1 YARVWIPDPE
11 EVWKSAELTK
21 DYKQGDTVL
30 HLQLEDGSDL
40 QHKLDPNTKAL
51 PHLRNPDILV
61 GENDLTALSYLH
73 EPAVLHNLKVRF
85 IDSKLI
91 YTYCGIV
98 LVAINPYETLPI
110 YGTDIINAYS
120 GQNMGDMDPHIFA
133 VAEEAYKQMARDERN
148 QSIIVSGESGA
159 GKTVSAKYAMRYF
172 ATVSG
177 SASEANVEEKV
188 LASNPI
194 MEAIGNAKT
203 TRNDNSSRFGKYI
216 EIGFDKRF
224 HIIGANM
231 RTYLL
236 EKSRVVFQADE
247 ERNYHIFYQLCA
259 SSRLPE
265 FKALK
270 LGTANDFHY
279 TKQGRNPVID
289 GVNDAKE
296 MCTTRSA
303 FSLLGITELYQ
314 MGLFQVLAAILHLG
328 NVEVKDRDS
337 DSSIIPPNNNHL
349 MVFCD
354 LMGVAYQDMSH
365 WLCHRKLKTA
375 TETYIK
381 PVPRLQAVNA
391 RDALAKH
398 IYAKLFTWIVEHIN
412 QALHSTSKQHSFI
425 GVLDIYGFETF
436 EINSF
441 EQFCINYANEKLQQ
455 QFNMHVFKLE
465 QEEYMKEQIPWTLID
480 FYDNQPCINL
490 IEAKMGILDLLDEE
504 CRAMTSRPLARG
516 VQAMT
521 SRPLA
526 RGVQAMTSRPL
537 ARGVQ
542 AMTSRPL
549 ARGVQAMTSR
559 PLARGVQ
566 AMTSRPLARGVQ
578 AMTSRPLARGVQA
591 MTSRPLAR
599 GVQAMTSRPLARG
612 VQAMTSRPL
621 ARRVQ
626 AMTSRPLARRVQAM
640 TSRPLRRGMPKGSDD
655 SWAQKLYNTHLKTCG
670 LFEKPR
676 MSNRAFII
684 QHFADKVEYQCEGFL
699 EKNKDTVNEEQIHVL
714 KASKVEYQ
722 CEGFLE
728 KNKDT
733 VNEEQI
739 HVLKASK
746 GFEAYVSGS
755 EGLQFSWDRLGRG
768 KPQQPYMSYSHKL
781 PHIAL
786 PVFKLPHTNGCLVY
800 ADVCEIYTIPSV
812 NTKKAQMM
820 SQAGEAC
827 TCLPTSCQGWRSL
840 YLSPYVL
847 PRLEKPVPVSLRPA
861 KAGEACTCLLTSCQG
876 WRSLY
881 LSPYVLPRLEKP
893 VPVSLR
899 PAKAGEACTCLLTSC
914 QGWRSLYLSPY
925 VLPRLEKPVP
935 VSLRP
940 AKAGEACTCF
950 PEFDLLVELFQDEE
964 KVTSP
969 TGAGPPTGGR
979 TRLSVKPDKGK
990 SVQASKEHKKT
1001 VGLQFRN
1008 SLQLLMET
1016 LNATTPHYVRC
1027 IKPNDYKFAFTFD
1040 PKRAVQQL
1048 RACGVLETIRISAA
1062 GFPSRWTYQEFFSRY
1077 RVLMKQKDVQSDKK
1091 MTCKNVLEKLVQ
1103 DPDKYQ
1109 FGKTKI
1115 FFRAGQVAYL
1125 EKLRADKLRAA
1136 CIRIQKTIRCWL
1148 ARKKYLRVKRAAIT
1162 IQTHVR
1168 GHQARCLA
1176 TFLRRTRAAI
1186 VIQKYQRMYVQRT
1199 RYQRMQAA
1207 ALAVQCILRAYVARQ
1222 QYKALLREHKAII
1235 IQKMVRGWL
1244 ARQWYQR
1251 SLEAVVY
1258 LQCCVRRMRAR
1269 RELKKLK
1276 IEARSVEHY
1285 KKLNIGMENKIM
1297 QLQRRIDEQN
1307 KENRTLSERL
1317 SSTESTHAAESERT
1331 RRELTRLRGAED
1343 EARNSANRVASLQE
1357 ELERLKVELQST
1369 QKEKKAIED
1378 WAQTYQDEME
1388 QMISE
1393 LKEQNHL
1400 LKNEKNDLNR
1410 LIQEQGQQWTEKMQ
1424 RALKEET
1431 SQLESDLNEERSR
1444 YQNLLTE
1451 HLRLEEKY
1459 DDLKEE
1465 MTLTMNVPKPGHRRT
1480 DSAHSS
1486 NESEYTYESEEGSRG
1501 MEDVTKG
1508 ALDMALVLKLQK
1520 RVSELEQEK
1529 QGLQNELDRR
1539 EEQFQRARARL
1550 LVSYTGALQLLVS
1563 YTGALQLLDDEQ
1575 HKKAR
1580 SAELEYE
1587 SLKRQELES
1596 ENKKLRHDLS
1606 EMRQSLM
1613 GSVGASSAAPGSPA
1627 YKVLLDQLN
1636 ASTEELEVRKEE
1648 VLILRSQLVSQKEA
1662 MQHKETMTDSLHY
1675 VEDVQKLTD
1684 AKEISQAYMGLKDT
1698 NRAPLPDMHKI
1709 NEDGELWLVYEG
1721 LKETNR
1727 LLELQLQSQ
1736 RRSHEAEMEALRGEL
1751 QTVKEENHR
1760 QQQLLAQ
1767 NLQLPPEARIEAS
1780 LQHEITR
1787 LTNENLMLPT
1797 EDPKVYRTNK
1807 LRRMIDL
1814 LEQLEK
1820 QDKTVRK
1827 LKKQLKVFAKKIS
1840 DLEGGQIENVSPGQM
1855 ADEPM
1860 HPVNIPR
1867 REKDFQGMLEYKKE
1881 DELKLVK
1888 NLILEL
1894 KPRGV
1899 AVNLIPGLPAY
1910 ILFMCLRH
1918 ADYLNDDQKVRS
1930 LLTSVI
1936 NSIKKILKKR
1946 GDDFETV
1953 SFWLANTCRFLH
1965 CLKQYSGDEQ
1975 FMKYNTPKQNDHC
1988 LSNFDLAE
1996 YRQVLSDLA
2005 IQIYQQLIK
2014 CMENILQPM
2023 IVSGMLEHET
2033 IQGVSGVK
2041 PTGLRKRTSS
2051 IADEGTYT
2059 LDSILRQLSSFHA
2072 TMCQHGTDPEL
2083 IKQVVKQQFYIIG
2096 AVTLNNLLLRK
2107 DMCSWS
2113 KGMQIRYLCL
2123 QHHSDPD
2130 PNPDLTLALILAAL
2144 NIQGQ
2149 NSYYKNN
2156 STTGSAKQVS
2166 YNVSQLEEWLRDK
2179 NLMVCGAKETLEP
2192 LIQAAQ
2198 LLQVKKKTDEDAEA
2212 ICSMCN
2218 TLTTAQIV
2226 KVLNLYTPVNAFE
2239 ERVSVTFIRTIQNRL
2254 RDRKESPQLLL
2265 DTKTIYPV
2273 TFPFSPSSLALET
2286 IQIPSSLSLGFL
2298 TRV

>member
-1 YARVWIPDPE
+1 MNQELDFMFVKFARVWVPDAE

-21 DYKQGDTVL
+21 NYNNGDSS
-30 HLQLEDGSDL
+30 LQLMLEDGTNIE
-40 QHKLDPNTKAL
+40 HKLDPKTKNL

-98 LVAINPYETLPI
+98 LVAINPYESLPI
-110 YGTDIINAYS
+110 YGSDIINAYS

-177 SASEANVEEKV
+177 SASETNVEEKV

-216 EIGFDKRF
+216 EIGFDKRYR
-224 HIIGANM
+224 IIGANM

-259 SSRLPE
+259 SAHLPE
-265 FKALK
+265 LKALK
-270 LGTANDFHY
+270 LSSADDFLF

-289 GVNDAKE
+289 GVDDAKE
-296 MCTTRSA
+296 LSNTRNA
-303 FSLLGITELYQ
+303 FTLLGINESYQ

-337 DSSIIPPNNNHL
+337 DSSVIPPSNQHL
-349 MVFCD
+349 MAFCD
-354 LMGVAYQDMSH
+354 LVGVTYQDMSH
-365 WLCHRKLKTA
+365 WLCHKKLKTA

-381 PVPRLQAVNA
+381 TIPRLQATNA

-398 IYAKLFTWIVEHIN
+398 IYAKLFNWIVEHVN
-412 QALHSTSKQHSFI
+412 KSLHATQKQHSFI

-465 QEEYMKEQIPWTLID
+465 QEEYMREQIPWTLID

-490 IEAKMGILDLLDEE
+490 IESKMGILDLLDEE
-504 CRAMTSRPLARG
+504 CK
-516 VQAMT
+516 
-521 SRPLA
+521 
-526 RGVQAMTSRPL
+526 
-537 ARGVQ
+537 
-542 AMTSRPL
+542 
-549 ARGVQAMTSR
+549 
-559 PLARGVQ
+559 
-566 AMTSRPLARGVQ
+566 
-578 AMTSRPLARGVQA
+578 
-591 MTSRPLAR
+591 
-599 GVQAMTSRPLARG
+599 
-612 VQAMTSRPL
+612 
-621 ARRVQ
+621 
-626 AMTSRPLARRVQAM
+626 
-640 TSRPLRRGMPKGSDD
+640 MPKGSDD
-655 SWAQKLYNTHLKTCG
+655 SWAQKLYNTHLKTCS

-676 MSNRAFII
+676 MSNKAFII
-684 QHFADKVEYQCEGFL
+684 QHFADKVEYQCDGFL
-699 EKNKDTVNEEQIHVL
+699 AKNKDTVNEEQINVL
-714 KASKVEYQ
+714 KASK
-722 CEGFLE
+722 
-728 KNKDT
+728 K
-733 VNEEQI
+733 
-739 HVLKASK
+739 
-746 GFEAYVSGS
+746 
-755 EGLQFSWDRLGRG
+755 
-768 KPQQPYMSYSHKL
+768 
-781 PHIAL
+781 
-786 PVFKLPHTNGCLVY
+786 
-800 ADVCEIYTIPSV
+800 
-812 NTKKAQMM
+812 
-820 SQAGEAC
+820 
-827 TCLPTSCQGWRSL
+827 
-840 YLSPYVL
+840 
-847 PRLEKPVPVSLRPA
+847 
-861 KAGEACTCLLTSCQG
+861 
-876 WRSLY
+876 
-881 LSPYVLPRLEKP
+881 
-893 VPVSLR
+893 
-899 PAKAGEACTCLLTSC
+899 
-914 QGWRSLYLSPY
+914 
-925 VLPRLEKPVP
+925 
-935 VSLRP
+935 
-940 AKAGEACTCF
+940 
-950 PEFDLLVELFQDEE
+950 FDLLIELFQGEE
-964 KVTSP
+964 KATSP
-969 TGAGPPTGGR
+969 SGAVPGGR
-979 TRLSVKPDKGK
+979 TRLSIKPEKTRAAH
-990 SVQASKEHKKT
+990 SSKEHKKT
-1001 VGLQFRN
+1001 VGCQFRN

-1027 IKPNDYKFAFTFD
+1027 IKPNDLKFPFTFD

-1077 RVLMKQKDVQSDKK
+1077 RVLMKQKDVLADRK
-1091 MTCKNVLEKLVQ
+1091 MTCRNVLEKLVEDQ
-1103 DPDKYQ
+1103 DKYQ

-1125 EKLRADKLRAA
+1125 EKLRADKLRVA

-1148 ARKKYLRVKRAAIT
+1148 ARKKYLRKKNAAIT
-1162 IQTHVR
+1162 LQRFTR
-1168 GHQARCLA
+1168 GYQARCLA
-1176 TFLRRTRAAI
+1176 KFMRRTQAATT
-1186 VIQKYQRMYVQRT
+1186 IQKFQRMYMERK
-1199 RYQRMQAA
+1199 RYRQKQAA
-1207 ALAVQCILRAYVARQ
+1207 ALAMQTILRAYMARQ
-1222 QYKALLREHKAII
+1222 KYRRLLREHKALL
-1235 IQKMVRGWL
+1235 IQKHVRGWL
-1244 ARQWYQR
+1244 ARQWYKR
-1251 SLEAVVY
+1251 SLHAIVY
-1258 LQCCVRRMRAR
+1258 LQCCTRRMGAR
-1269 RELKKLK
+1269 RQLKKLK
-1276 IEARSVEHY
+1276 IEARSVEHF

-1297 QLQRRIDEQN
+1297 QLQRKIDEQN
-1307 KENRTLSERL
+1307 KDSRVVSERL
-1317 SSTESTHAAESERT
+1317 NSLESSHAVESERMRT
-1331 RRELTRLRGAED
+1331 ELTRLRGAEE
-1343 EARNSANRVASLQE
+1343 EAKNNANRVNTLLE
-1357 ELERLKVELQST
+1357 ELERLKKELHTT
-1369 QKEKKAIED
+1369 QKEKKTIED
-1378 WAQTYQDEME
+1378 WAQKYRDEME
-1388 QMISE
+1388 KMVAE
-1393 LKEQNHL
+1393 LKEQNGL

-1410 LIQEQGQQWTEKMQ
+1410 MLKEQSQQLTEKMT
-1424 RALKEET
+1424 RALAEET
-1431 SQLESDLNEERSR
+1431 QQLESDLNEERSR

-1465 MTLTMNVPKPGHRRT
+1465 ITLSVNVPKPGHRRT
-1480 DSAHSS
+1480 DSTHSS
-1486 NESEYTYESEEGSRG
+1486 NESECTYNSEFAESEESSRAT
-1501 MEDVTKG
+1501 EDVTRG
-1508 ALDMALVLKLQK
+1508 MDTSLTLKLQK
-1520 RVSELEQEK
+1520 RVTELEQEK
-1529 QGLQNELDRR
+1529 QSLRNELENKED
-1539 EEQFQRARARL
+1539 QFQRARAR
-1550 LVSYTGALQLLVS
+1550 
-1563 YTGALQLLDDEQ
+1563 DDVE

-1580 SAELEYE
+1580 GAELEYE

-1596 ENKKLRHDLS
+1596 ENKKLKHNLA
-1606 EMRQSLM
+1606 EMRQSLL
-1613 GSVGASSAAPGSPA
+1613 GNAGAGTGAPGSPA

-1636 ASTEELEVRKEE
+1636 SSCEELDVRKEE

-1662 MQHKETMTDSLHY
+1662 MQHKDEKETMTDPVHH
-1675 VEDVQKLTD
+1675 VEDVSKLKD
-1684 AKEISQAYMGLKDT
+1684 SGEIKQAYIGLKDT
-1698 NRAPLPDMHKI
+1698 NR
-1709 NEDGELWLVYEG
+1709 
-1721 LKETNR
+1721 
-1727 LLELQLQSQ
+1727 LLESQLQSQ
-1736 RRSHEAEMEALRGEL
+1736 RRSYDNEVEVLRGEL
-1751 QTVKEENHR
+1751 QSVKEENNR

-1787 LTNENLMLPT
+1787 LTNENLDVLKTDDPT
-1797 EDPKVYRTNK
+1797 EYREARVII
-1807 LRRMIDL
+1807 LRRMVDL
-1814 LEQLEK
+1814 MEQLEK
-1820 QDKTVRK
+1820 QDKTIRK
-1827 LKKQLKVFAKKIS
+1827 LKKQLKVFSKKIG
-1840 DLEGGQIENVSPGQM
+1840 EMGAGQIEGQVSPGQM
-1855 ADEPM
+1855 VDEPI

-1918 ADYLNDDQKVRS
+1918 ADYVNDDQKVRT
-1930 LLTSVI
+1930 LLTSTI

-1953 SFWLANTCRFLH
+1953 SFWLSNTCRFLH
-1965 CLKQYSGDEQ
+1965 CLKQYSGDDS
-1975 FMKYNTPKQNDHC
+1975 FMKHNSPKQNEHC

-2059 LDSILRQLSSFHA
+2059 LDSILRQLSAFHSI
-2072 TMCQHGTDPEL
+2072 MCQHGTDPEL

-2113 KGMQIRYLCL
+2113 KGMQIRY
-2123 QHHSDPD
+2123 
-2130 PNPDLTLALILAAL
+2130 
-2144 NIQGQ
+2144 
-2149 NSYYKNN
+2149 
-2156 STTGSAKQVS
+2156 
-2166 YNVSQLEEWLRDK
+2166 NVSQLEEWLRDK
-2179 NLMVCGAKETLEP
+2179 SLMVCGAKETLEP

-2212 ICSMCN
+2212 ICSMC
-2218 TLTTAQIV
+2218 LALSTAQIV
-2226 KVLNLYTPVNAFE
+2226 KVLNLYTPVNEFE
-2239 ERVSVTFIRTIQNRL
+2239 ERVSVTFIRTIQTRL
-2254 RDRKESPQLLL
+2254 RDRCETPQLLM
-2265 DTKTIYPV
+2265 DTKMIYPV
-2273 TFPFSPSSLALET
+2273 TFPFNPSSLALET
-2286 IQIPSSLSLGFL
+2286 IQIPSSLNLSFL

>member
-1 YARVWIPDPE
+1 MAASELYTKRARVWIPDAK
-11 EVWKSAELTK
+11 EVWKSAELNK
-21 DYKQGDTVL
+21 DYKNGDTS
-30 HLQLEDGSDL
+30 LQLMLEDGTNIE
-40 QHKLDPNTKAL
+40 HKLDPKTKNL

-85 IDSKLI
+85 MDSKLI

-110 YGTDIINAYS
+110 YGADIINAYS

-216 EIGFDKRF
+216 EIGFDNRF
-224 HIIGANM
+224 RIIGANM

-259 SSRLPE
+259 SSHLPE
-265 FKALK
+265 FKTLK
-270 LGTANDFHY
+270 LSSANDFLY
-279 TKQGRNPVID
+279 TRQGRSPVIE
-289 GVNDAKE
+289 GVDDTKELCNTRDAF
-296 MCTTRSA
+296 T
-303 FSLLGITELYQ
+303 LLGINESYQ

-328 NVEVKDRDS
+328 NVEIKDRDS
-337 DSSIIPPNNNHL
+337 DSSVIPANNRHL
-349 MVFCD
+349 TAFCE
-354 LMGVAYQDMSH
+354 LVGVSYQDMSQ

-381 PVPRLQAVNA
+381 TLPRLQATNA
-391 RDALAKH
+391 RDALSKH
-398 IYAKLFTWIVEHIN
+398 IYAKLFNWIVEHVN
-412 QALHSTSKQHSFI
+412 KALITSIKKHSFI

-465 QEEYMKEQIPWTLID
+465 QEEYMREEIPWTLID

-504 CRAMTSRPLARG
+504 CK
-516 VQAMT
+516 
-521 SRPLA
+521 
-526 RGVQAMTSRPL
+526 
-537 ARGVQ
+537 
-542 AMTSRPL
+542 
-549 ARGVQAMTSR
+549 
-559 PLARGVQ
+559 
-566 AMTSRPLARGVQ
+566 
-578 AMTSRPLARGVQA
+578 
-591 MTSRPLAR
+591 
-599 GVQAMTSRPLARG
+599 
-612 VQAMTSRPL
+612 
-621 ARRVQ
+621 
-626 AMTSRPLARRVQAM
+626 
-640 TSRPLRRGMPKGSDD
+640 MPKGSDD
-655 SWAQKLYNTHLKTCG
+655 SWAQKLYNTHLKTCT

-699 EKNKDTVNEEQIHVL
+699 EKNKDTVNEEQINVL
-714 KASKVEYQ
+714 KASKQ
-722 CEGFLE
+722 
-728 KNKDT
+728 K
-733 VNEEQI
+733 
-739 HVLKASK
+739 
-746 GFEAYVSGS
+746 
-755 EGLQFSWDRLGRG
+755 
-768 KPQQPYMSYSHKL
+768 
-781 PHIAL
+781 
-786 PVFKLPHTNGCLVY
+786 
-800 ADVCEIYTIPSV
+800 
-812 NTKKAQMM
+812 
-820 SQAGEAC
+820 
-827 TCLPTSCQGWRSL
+827 
-840 YLSPYVL
+840 
-847 PRLEKPVPVSLRPA
+847 
-861 KAGEACTCLLTSCQG
+861 
-876 WRSLY
+876 
-881 LSPYVLPRLEKP
+881 
-893 VPVSLR
+893 
-899 PAKAGEACTCLLTSC
+899 
-914 QGWRSLYLSPY
+914 
-925 VLPRLEKPVP
+925 
-935 VSLRP
+935 
-940 AKAGEACTCF
+940 
-950 PEFDLLVELFQDEE
+950 FDLLVELFQDEE
-964 KVTSP
+964 KATSP
-969 TGAGPPTGGR
+969 TGQPPGTGGR
-979 TRLSVKPDKGK
+979 TRLSVKPDKSRDK
-990 SVQASKEHKKT
+990 SSKEHKKT
-1001 VGLQFRN
+1001 VGCQFRN
-1008 SLQLLMET
+1008 SLQMLMET

-1027 IKPNDYKFAFTFD
+1027 IKPNDFKTAFSFD

-1077 RVLMKQKDVQSDKK
+1077 RVLMKQKDVLPDKK
-1091 MTCKNVLEKLVQ
+1091 LTCRNVLEKLVQ
-1103 DPDKYQ
+1103 DQDKYQ

-1148 ARKKYLRVKRAAIT
+1148 VRKKYLRMRSSAIT
-1162 IQTHVR
+1162 IQRFTR
-1168 GHQARCLA
+1168 GYQARCLA
-1176 TFLRRTRAAI
+1176 KFMRRTQAATI
-1186 VIQKYQRMYVQRT
+1186 IQKYQRMYVERK
-1199 RYQRMQAA
+1199 RYRQKQAA
-1207 ALAVQCILRAYVARQ
+1207 ALVMQTILRAYMARQ
-1222 QYKALLREHKAII
+1222 KYQALLREHKAVI
-1235 IQKMVRGWL
+1235 IQKRVRGWL
-1244 ARQWYQR
+1244 ARCWYKR
-1251 SLEAVVY
+1251 CLVSIVY
-1258 LQCCVRRMRAR
+1258 LQCCIRRMRAR

-1276 IEARSVEHY
+1276 IEARSVEHF
-1285 KKLNIGMENKIM
+1285 KKLNKGMENKIM
-1297 QLQRRIDEQN
+1297 QLQRKIDEQT
-1307 KENRTLSERL
+1307 KDNRAINERL
-1317 SSTESTHAAESERT
+1317 AGLESSYTAESERL
-1331 RRELTRLRGAED
+1331 RSDLSRLRGVEE
-1343 EARNSANRVASLQE
+1343 EAKNKTNQVASLLE
-1357 ELERLKVELQST
+1357 ELERLRKELSTT
-1369 QKEKKAIED
+1369 QKEKKTIED
-1378 WAQTYQDEME
+1378 WAQTYRNEME
-1388 QMISE
+1388 KMVSE
-1393 LKEQNHL
+1393 LKEENGS
-1400 LKNEKNDLNR
+1400 LKQDKDNLNR
-1410 LIQEQGQQWTEKMQ
+1410 MIQEQSQQMTEKMARSIAQ
-1424 RALKEET
+1424 ET
-1431 SQLESDLNEERSR
+1431 QQLETDLNEERSR

-1459 DDLKEE
+1459 DDLKEV
-1465 MTLTMNVPKPGHRRT
+1465 MASSNISKPGHRRT
-1480 DSAHSS
+1480 DSTHSS
-1486 NESEYTYESEEGSRG
+1486 NESEYTYNSEYAELEEGSRAA
-1501 MEDVTKG
+1501 EDVTRG
-1508 ALDMALVLKLQK
+1508 MDTSLTLKLQK
-1520 RVSELEQEK
+1520 RLTELEQEK
-1529 QGLQNELDRR
+1529 QSLRNELENKED
-1539 EEQFQRARARL
+1539 QFQRARAR
-1550 LVSYTGALQLLVS
+1550 
-1563 YTGALQLLDDEQ
+1563 DDAEF
-1575 HKKAR
+1575 KKAR
-1580 SAELEYE
+1580 GAELEYE

-1596 ENKKLRHDLS
+1596 ENKKLKHNLA
-1606 EMRQSLM
+1606 EMRQSLL
-1613 GSVGASSAAPGSPA
+1613 GNAAAGAGAPGSPA
-1627 YKVLLDQLN
+1627 YKVLLEQLN
-1636 ASTEELEVRKEE
+1636 ASCEELDVRKEE

-1662 MQHKETMTDSLHY
+1662 MHHKDEKETMTEPSVY
-1675 VEDVQKLTD
+1675 VGDVSKLKD
-1684 AKEISQAYMGLKDT
+1684 ADELKQACIGLKDT
-1698 NRAPLPDMHKI
+1698 NR
-1709 NEDGELWLVYEG
+1709 
-1721 LKETNR
+1721 
-1727 LLELQLQSQ
+1727 LLEHQLQTQ
-1736 RRSHEAEMEALRGEL
+1736 RRSYDNEVEALRGEL
-1751 QTVKEENHR
+1751 QNVKEENNR

-1787 LTNENLMLPT
+1787 LTNENLELMADDPT
-1797 EDPKVYRTNK
+1797 ASREARVII
-1807 LRRMIDL
+1807 LRRMVDL
-1814 LEQLEK
+1814 MEQLEK
-1820 QDKTVRK
+1820 QDRTIRK
-1827 LKKQLKVFAKKIS
+1827 LKKQLKVYSKRIGEMGAGQT
-1840 DLEGGQIENVSPGQM
+1840 EGQTSPGQM
-1855 ADEPM
+1855 VDEPI

-1918 ADYLNDDQKVRS
+1918 ADYVNDDQKVRT
-1930 LLTSVI
+1930 LLTSSI

-1965 CLKQYSGDEQ
+1965 CLKQYSGDEA
-1975 FMKYNTPKQNDHC
+1975 FMKHNTPKQNEHT

-1996 YRQVLSDLA
+1996 YRQVISDLA

-2059 LDSILRQLSSFHA
+2059 LDSILRQLSAFHS

-2113 KGMQIRYLCL
+2113 KGMQIRY
-2123 QHHSDPD
+2123 
-2130 PNPDLTLALILAAL
+2130 
-2144 NIQGQ
+2144 
-2149 NSYYKNN
+2149 
-2156 STTGSAKQVS
+2156 
-2166 YNVSQLEEWLRDK
+2166 NVSQLEEWLRDK
-2179 NLMVCGAKETLEP
+2179 GLMTCGAKETLEP

-2212 ICSMCN
+2212 ICSMCQA
-2218 TLTTAQIV
+2218 LTTAQIV
-2226 KVLNLYTPVNAFE
+2226 KVLNLYTPVNEFE
-2239 ERVSVTFIRTIQNRL
+2239 ERVSVAFIRTIQTRL
-2254 RDRKESPQLLL
+2254 RDRCESPQLLM
-2265 DTKTIYPV
+2265 DTKMIYPV

-2286 IQIPSSLSLGFL
+2286 IQIPSSLNLGFL

>member
-1 YARVWIPDPE
+1 MAASELYTKYARVWIPDVE
-11 EVWKSAELTK
+11 EVWRSAELTK
-21 DYKQGDTVL
+21 DYRQGDGVL
-30 HLQLEDGSDL
+30 QLQLEDGKEL
-40 QHKLDPNTKAL
+40 EYKLDPKTNNL

-85 IDSKLI
+85 TDSKLI

-110 YGTDIINAYS
+110 YGSDIINAYS

-194 MEAIGNAKT
+194 MESIGNAKT

-216 EIGFDKRF
+216 EIGFDKRY

-259 SSRLPE
+259 SAHLPE

-270 LGTANDFHY
+270 LGKADNFHY

-289 GVNDAKE
+289 GIDDAKE
-296 MCTTRSA
+296 MSTTRNA
-303 FSLLGITELYQ
+303 FTLLGVNESYQ
-314 MGLFQVLAAILHLG
+314 MGLFRILASILHLG

-337 DSSIIPPNNNHL
+337 DSSIIPPNNGHL
-349 MVFCD
+349 SVFCE
-354 LMGVAYQDMSH
+354 LMGVTYQDMSH
-365 WLCHRKLKTA
+365 WLCHKKLKTA

-381 PVPRLQAVNA
+381 PVPKLQAINA

-398 IYAKLFTWIVEHIN
+398 IYAKLFNWIVDHVN
-412 QALHSTSKQHSFI
+412 KSLHSTVKQHSFI

-490 IEAKMGILDLLDEE
+490 IEAKMGVLDLLDEE
-504 CRAMTSRPLARG
+504 CK
-516 VQAMT
+516 
-521 SRPLA
+521 
-526 RGVQAMTSRPL
+526 
-537 ARGVQ
+537 
-542 AMTSRPL
+542 
-549 ARGVQAMTSR
+549 
-559 PLARGVQ
+559 
-566 AMTSRPLARGVQ
+566 
-578 AMTSRPLARGVQA
+578 
-591 MTSRPLAR
+591 
-599 GVQAMTSRPLARG
+599 
-612 VQAMTSRPL
+612 
-621 ARRVQ
+621 
-626 AMTSRPLARRVQAM
+626 
-640 TSRPLRRGMPKGSDD
+640 MPKGSDD
-655 SWAQKLYNTHLKTCG
+655 SWAQKLYNTHLKTCS

-676 MSNRAFII
+676 MSNKAFII
-684 QHFADKVEYQCEGFL
+684 QHFADKVEYQCDGFL

-714 KASKVEYQ
+714 KASK
-722 CEGFLE
+722 
-728 KNKDT
+728 
-733 VNEEQI
+733 
-739 HVLKASK
+739 
-746 GFEAYVSGS
+746 
-755 EGLQFSWDRLGRG
+755 
-768 KPQQPYMSYSHKL
+768 
-781 PHIAL
+781 
-786 PVFKLPHTNGCLVY
+786 
-800 ADVCEIYTIPSV
+800 
-812 NTKKAQMM
+812 
-820 SQAGEAC
+820 
-827 TCLPTSCQGWRSL
+827 
-840 YLSPYVL
+840 
-847 PRLEKPVPVSLRPA
+847 
-861 KAGEACTCLLTSCQG
+861 
-876 WRSLY
+876 
-881 LSPYVLPRLEKP
+881 
-893 VPVSLR
+893 
-899 PAKAGEACTCLLTSC
+899 
-914 QGWRSLYLSPY
+914 
-925 VLPRLEKPVP
+925 
-935 VSLRP
+935 
-940 AKAGEACTCF
+940 
-950 PEFDLLVELFQDEE
+950 FDLLVELFHDEE
-964 KVTSP
+964 KATSP
-969 TGAGPPTGGR
+969 TGAAPTTGGR
-979 TRLSVKPDKGK
+979 TRLSVKPVK
-990 SVQASKEHKKT
+990 SKAGQSSKEHKKT

-1008 SLQLLMET
+1008 SLHLLMET

-1027 IKPNDYKFAFTFD
+1027 IKPNDFKFAFTFD

-1077 RVLMKQKDVQSDKK
+1077 RVLMIQKDVLTDRK

-1148 ARKKYLRVKRAAIT
+1148 ARKKYLRMKHAATT
-1162 IQTHVR
+1162 IQRYVR

-1176 TFLRRTRAAI
+1176 KFLRRTRAAI
-1186 VIQKYQRMYVQRT
+1186 IIQKYQRMYVQRT
-1199 RYQRMQAA
+1199 CYKRKQAA
-1207 ALAVQCILRAYVARQ
+1207 ALAMQCILRAYMARQ
-1222 QYKALLREHKAII
+1222 LYKALLREHKAII

-1244 ARQWYQR
+1244 ARQWFKR
-1251 SLEAVVY
+1251 SLRAIVY
-1258 LQCCVRRMRAR
+1258 LQCCIRRMRAKW
-1269 RELKKLK
+1269 ELKKLK
-1276 IEARSVEHY
+1276 IEARSVEHF

-1307 KENRTLSERL
+1307 KDNRSLSERL
-1317 SSTESTHAAESERT
+1317 NGLEISHAAESERM
-1331 RRELTRLRGAED
+1331 RVEVHRLRGAEED
-1343 EARNSANRVASLQE
+1343 AKNNANKVTTLLE
-1357 ELERLKVELQST
+1357 ELERLRKDLKNT

-1378 WAQTYQDEME
+1378 WAKTYQDEME

-1431 SQLESDLNEERSR
+1431 QQLENDLNEERSR

-1465 MTLTMNVPKPGHRRT
+1465 ISLAVNVPKPGHRRT
-1480 DSAHSS
+1480 DSTHSS
-1486 NESEYTYESEEGSRG
+1486 NESECTYNSEFAESEEGSRG
-1501 MEDVTKG
+1501 GEDVSK
-1508 ALDMALVLKLQK
+1508 AILDMSLFLKLQK

-1529 QGLQNELDRR
+1529 QSLQNELDRR
-1539 EEQFQRARARL
+1539 EEQFQRARAR
-1550 LVSYTGALQLLVS
+1550 
-1563 YTGALQLLDDEQ
+1563 DDEE

-1580 SAELEYE
+1580 GAELEYE

-1596 ENKKLRHDLS
+1596 ENKKLKHHLN
-1606 EMRQSLM
+1606 EMRQSLR
-1613 GSVGASSAAPGSPA
+1613 GSAEAGSAAPGSPP
-1627 YKVLLDQLN
+1627 YTVLLDQLN
-1636 ASTEELEVRKEE
+1636 SSNEELEVRKEE

-1662 MQHKETMTDSLHY
+1662 MQHKATMTEPLPY
-1675 VEDVQKLTD
+1675 IEDVQKLTD

-1698 NRAPLPDMHKI
+1698 NR
-1709 NEDGELWLVYEG
+1709 
-1721 LKETNR
+1721 
-1727 LLELQLQSQ
+1727 LLESQLQAQ
-1736 RRSHEAEMEALRGEL
+1736 RRSHDNEVEVLRGEL
-1751 QTVKEENHR
+1751 QSVKEDNNR

-1787 LTNENLMLPT
+1787 LTNENLELHSD
-1797 EDPKVYRTNK
+1797 DPKEYKAYRISM
-1807 LRRMIDL
+1807 LRRMVDL
-1814 LEQLEK
+1814 MEQLEK

-1827 LKKQLKVFAKKIS
+1827 LKKQLKVFAKKIN
-1840 DLEGGQIENVSPGQM
+1840 DLEGGQMDVSPGQTT
-1855 ADEPM
+1855 DEPV

-1918 ADYLNDDQKVRS
+1918 ADYVNDDQKVRS

-1953 SFWLANTCRFLH
+1953 SFWLSNTCRFLH

-1975 FMKYNTPKQNDHC
+1975 FMKHNSPKQNDHC

-2014 CMENILQPM
+2014 SMENILQPM

-2059 LDSILRQLSSFHA
+2059 LDSIIRQLNSFHSI
-2072 TMCQHGTDPEL
+2072 MCQHGTDPEL

-2113 KGMQIRYLCL
+2113 KGMQIRY
-2123 QHHSDPD
+2123 
-2130 PNPDLTLALILAAL
+2130 
-2144 NIQGQ
+2144 
-2149 NSYYKNN
+2149 
-2156 STTGSAKQVS
+2156 
-2166 YNVSQLEEWLRDK
+2166 NVSQLEEWLRDK
-2179 NLMVCGAKETLEP
+2179 NLMTCGAKETLEP

-2218 TLTTAQIV
+2218 ALSTAQIV

-2239 ERVSVTFIRTIQNRL
+2239 ERVSVLFIRTIQTRL
-2254 RDRKESPQLLL
+2254 RDRKESPQLLM
-2265 DTKTIYPV
+2265 DTKVIYPV
-2273 TFPFSPSSLALET
+2273 TFPFNPSSLALET
-2286 IQIPSSLSLGFL
+2286 IQIPGSLNLAFL

>member
-1 YARVWIPDPE
+1 MNRELEYMFVQRARVWIPDAE
-11 EVWKSAELTK
+11 EVWKSAELNK
-21 DYKQGDTVL
+21 DYKHGDAS
-30 HLQLEDGSDL
+30 LQLMLEDGTNIE
-40 QHKLDPNTKAL
+40 HKLDPKTKNL
-51 PHLRNPDILV
+51 PYLRNPDILV

-110 YGTDIINAYS
+110 YGADIINAYS

-177 SASEANVEEKV
+177 STSEANVEQKV

-216 EIGFDKRF
+216 EIGFDNRF
-224 HIIGANM
+224 RIIGANM

-259 SSRLPE
+259 SSHLPE
-265 FKALK
+265 FKTLK
-270 LGTANDFHY
+270 LSSANDFLY
-279 TKQGRNPVID
+279 TRQGRSPVID
-289 GVNDAKE
+289 GVDDTKE
-296 MCTTRSA
+296 LCTTRNA
-303 FSLLGITELYQ
+303 FTLLGINESYQ

-328 NVEVKDRDS
+328 NVEIKDRDS
-337 DSSIIPPNNNHL
+337 DSSVIPPNNRHL
-349 MVFCD
+349 TAFCE
-354 LMGVAYQDMSH
+354 LVGVTYQDMSQ

-381 PVPRLQAVNA
+381 PLPRMQATNA
-391 RDALAKH
+391 RDALSKH
-398 IYAKLFTWIVEHIN
+398 IYAKLFNWIVEHVN
-412 QALHSTSKQHSFI
+412 KALITNVKQHSFI

-490 IEAKMGILDLLDEE
+490 IEAKMGVLDLLDEE
-504 CRAMTSRPLARG
+504 CK
-516 VQAMT
+516 
-521 SRPLA
+521 
-526 RGVQAMTSRPL
+526 
-537 ARGVQ
+537 
-542 AMTSRPL
+542 
-549 ARGVQAMTSR
+549 
-559 PLARGVQ
+559 
-566 AMTSRPLARGVQ
+566 
-578 AMTSRPLARGVQA
+578 
-591 MTSRPLAR
+591 
-599 GVQAMTSRPLARG
+599 
-612 VQAMTSRPL
+612 
-621 ARRVQ
+621 
-626 AMTSRPLARRVQAM
+626 
-640 TSRPLRRGMPKGSDD
+640 MPKGSDD
-655 SWAQKLYNTHLKTCG
+655 SWAQKLYNTHLKTCS

-699 EKNKDTVNEEQIHVL
+699 EKNKDTVNEEQINVL
-714 KASKVEYQ
+714 KASK
-722 CEGFLE
+722 
-728 KNKDT
+728 K
-733 VNEEQI
+733 
-739 HVLKASK
+739 
-746 GFEAYVSGS
+746 
-755 EGLQFSWDRLGRG
+755 
-768 KPQQPYMSYSHKL
+768 
-781 PHIAL
+781 
-786 PVFKLPHTNGCLVY
+786 
-800 ADVCEIYTIPSV
+800 
-812 NTKKAQMM
+812 
-820 SQAGEAC
+820 
-827 TCLPTSCQGWRSL
+827 
-840 YLSPYVL
+840 
-847 PRLEKPVPVSLRPA
+847 
-861 KAGEACTCLLTSCQG
+861 
-876 WRSLY
+876 
-881 LSPYVLPRLEKP
+881 
-893 VPVSLR
+893 
-899 PAKAGEACTCLLTSC
+899 
-914 QGWRSLYLSPY
+914 
-925 VLPRLEKPVP
+925 
-935 VSLRP
+935 
-940 AKAGEACTCF
+940 
-950 PEFDLLVELFQDEE
+950 FDLLVELFQDEE
-964 KVTSP
+964 KATSP
-969 TGAGPPTGGR
+969 TGQVPGTGGR
-979 TRLSVKPDKGK
+979 TRLSIKPDKSRDK
-990 SVQASKEHKKT
+990 SSKEHKKT
-1001 VGLQFRN
+1001 VGCQFRN
-1008 SLQLLMET
+1008 SLHMLMET

-1027 IKPNDYKFAFTFD
+1027 IKPNDFKMAFSFD

-1077 RVLMKQKDVQSDKK
+1077 RVLMKQKDVLPDKK
-1091 MTCKNVLEKLVQ
+1091 LTCKNVLEKLVQ
-1103 DPDKYQ
+1103 DQDKYQ

-1148 ARKKYLRVKRAAIT
+1148 ARKKYLHKRSAAIT
-1162 IQTHVR
+1162 IQRFTR
-1168 GHQARCLA
+1168 GYQARCLA
-1176 TFLRRTRAAI
+1176 KFMRRTQAAI
-1186 VIQKYQRMYVQRT
+1186 IIQKYQRMYVERK
-1199 RYQRMQAA
+1199 RYKQKQAA
-1207 ALAVQCILRAYVARQ
+1207 ALVMQTILRAYMARQ
-1222 QYKALLREHKAII
+1222 KYQALLREHKAVI
-1235 IQKMVRGWL
+1235 IQKRVRGWL
-1244 ARQWYQR
+1244 ARCWYKHCLV
-1251 SLEAVVY
+1251 SIVY
-1258 LQCCVRRMRAR
+1258 LQCCIRRMRAR

-1276 IEARSVEHY
+1276 IEARSVEHF
-1285 KKLNIGMENKIM
+1285 KKLNKGMENKIM
-1297 QLQRRIDEQN
+1297 QLQRKIDEQT
-1307 KENRTLSERL
+1307 KDNRAINERL
-1317 SSTESTHAAESERT
+1317 VGLESSYTAESERM
-1331 RRELTRLRGAED
+1331 RGELSRLRGVEE
-1343 EARNSANRVASLQE
+1343 EAKNKTNQVSSLLE
-1357 ELERLKVELQST
+1357 ELERLRKELSVT
-1369 QKEKKAIED
+1369 QKEKKTIED
-1378 WAQTYQDEME
+1378 WAQTYRDEME
-1388 QMISE
+1388 KMVSE
-1393 LKEQNHL
+1393 LKEQNGS
-1400 LKNEKNDLNR
+1400 LKKEKDDLNR
-1410 LIQEQGQQWTEKMQ
+1410 LIQEQSQQMTEKMARSIAQ
-1424 RALKEET
+1424 ET
-1431 SQLESDLNEERSR
+1431 QQLETDLNEERSR

-1465 MTLTMNVPKPGHRRT
+1465 MASSNVSKPGHRRT
-1480 DSAHSS
+1480 DSTHSS
-1486 NESEYTYESEEGSRG
+1486 NESEYTYNSEYAELEEGSRAA
-1501 MEDVTKG
+1501 EDVTRG
-1508 ALDMALVLKLQK
+1508 IDTSLTLKLQK
-1520 RVSELEQEK
+1520 RLTELEQEK
-1529 QGLQNELDRR
+1529 QSLRNELENKED
-1539 EEQFQRARARL
+1539 QFQRARAR
-1550 LVSYTGALQLLVS
+1550 
-1563 YTGALQLLDDEQ
+1563 DDAEF
-1575 HKKAR
+1575 KKAR
-1580 SAELEYE
+1580 GAELEYE

-1596 ENKKLRHDLS
+1596 ENKKLKHNLA
-1606 EMRQSLM
+1606 EIRQSLL
-1613 GSVGASSAAPGSPA
+1613 GNAAAGAGAPGSPA
-1627 YKVLLDQLN
+1627 YKVLLEQLN
-1636 ASTEELEVRKEE
+1636 ASCEELEVRKEE

-1662 MQHKETMTDSLHY
+1662 MHHKDEKETMTEPSVY
-1675 VEDVQKLTD
+1675 VGDVSKLKD
-1684 AKEISQAYMGLKDT
+1684 ADELKQACIGLKDT
-1698 NRAPLPDMHKI
+1698 NRSAAPDFHKL
-1709 NEDGELWLVYEG
+1709 NEDGELWLVNQG
-1721 LKETNR
+1721 LKETIR
-1727 LLELQLQSQ
+1727 LLEHQLQTQ
-1736 RRSHEAEMEALRGEL
+1736 RKSYDNEVEALRGEL
-1751 QTVKEENHR
+1751 QNVKEENNR

-1787 LTNENLMLPT
+1787 LTNENL
-1797 EDPKVYRTNK
+1797 
-1807 LRRMIDL
+1807 DL
-1814 LEQLEK
+1814 MEQLEK
-1820 QDKTVRK
+1820 QDRTIRK
-1827 LKKQLKVFAKKIS
+1827 LKKQLKVYSKRIGEMGAGQT
-1840 DLEGGQIENVSPGQM
+1840 EGQTSPGQTV
-1855 ADEPM
+1855 DEPI

-1918 ADYLNDDQKVRS
+1918 ADYVNDDQKVRT
-1930 LLTSVI
+1930 LLTSTI

-1965 CLKQYSGDEQ
+1965 CLKQYSGDEA
-1975 FMKYNTPKQNDHC
+1975 FMKYNTQRQNEHT

-1996 YRQVLSDLA
+1996 YRQVISDLA

-2059 LDSILRQLSSFHA
+2059 LDSILRQLSAFHS

-2113 KGMQIRYLCL
+2113 KGMQIRY
-2123 QHHSDPD
+2123 
-2130 PNPDLTLALILAAL
+2130 
-2144 NIQGQ
+2144 
-2149 NSYYKNN
+2149 
-2156 STTGSAKQVS
+2156 
-2166 YNVSQLEEWLRDK
+2166 NVSQLEEWLRDK
-2179 NLMVCGAKETLEP
+2179 GLMTCGAKETLEP

-2212 ICSMCN
+2212 ICSMCLA
-2218 TLTTAQIV
+2218 LTTAQIV
-2226 KVLNLYTPVNAFE
+2226 KVLNLYTPVNEFE
-2239 ERVSVTFIRTIQNRL
+2239 ERVSVSFIRTIQTRL
-2254 RDRKESPQLLL
+2254 RDRCESPQLLM
-2265 DTKTIYPV
+2265 DTKMIYPV

-2286 IQIPSSLSLGFL
+2286 IQIPSSLNLGFL